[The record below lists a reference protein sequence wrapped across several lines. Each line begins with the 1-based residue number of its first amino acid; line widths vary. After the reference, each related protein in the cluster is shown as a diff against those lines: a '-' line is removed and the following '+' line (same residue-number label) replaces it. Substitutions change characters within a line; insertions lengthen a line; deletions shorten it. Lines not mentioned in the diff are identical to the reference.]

1 MVLTG
6 GGGEGISRLALP
18 SGPAETAHTVLTGGG
33 GEGLEVLTGGGG
45 EGMEVLT
52 GSGEEGI
59 GVALPAETGHTGLTG
74 GGGEGLEVLT
84 GGGGELTGS
93 GGEGIGV
100 ALPSG
105 PAETTRTGLTGGG
118 GEGLEVLTGGGGEG
132 MEVLTGRGNWCG
144 PAVWAGR
151 DFPQWTHWGW
161 RGGTGGADWGWRG
174 GNWCGPAVWAGR
186 DFPQWT
192 HWGWR
197 EVLTGGGGEGKEV
210 LTGSGGE
217 GIGVALPSGPAETA
231 RTGLTGGGEEGLE
244 VLTGVEEVEMEF
256 RDIDLE
262 EQHIVEE
269 FCRNGCGCSMNC
281 VTQFS
286 LKHLLLARANASQM
300 HRSELDMAIMGQVMA
315 FTFCSQVPQNSTR
328 HRHQPKQ
335 RERHSAIFYH
345 NGLRVCKTTFLFLHD
360 IGDFRLRA
368 IRAHYLSEGLVPRIH
383 GHTGRT
389 APNALVL
396 EDVRGIITFILQYVE
411 SNGILLPGR
420 IPGYKRDDIKLLPSS
435 TTKRAVWVLFQESCT
450 SLSVRSVAYST
461 FCKVWRN
468 FLSDVVVAKPM
479 TDLCATCQKNNT
491 AIVRSRN
498 MSEEEKSEVCVCT

>member
-1 MVLTG
+1 MTQNSIEEYTERVAKKGNRTTQQTDLTG

-18 SGPAETAHTVLTGGG
+18 SGPAETAHTGLTGGG
-33 GEGLEVLTGGGG
+33 GEGMEVLTGSGG

-59 GVALPAETGHTGLTG
+59 GVALLAETAHTGLTG

-105 PAETTRTGLTGGG
+105 PAETTRTGLTGGD

-132 MEVLTGRGNWCG
+132 MEVLTGS
-144 PAVWAGR
+144 
-151 DFPQWTHWGW
+151 
-161 RGGTGGADWGWRG
+161 
-174 GNWCGPAVWAGR
+174 
-186 DFPQWT
+186 
-192 HWGWR
+192 R
-197 EVLTGGGGEGKEV
+197 E
-210 LTGSGGE
+210 E
-217 GIGVALPSGPAETA
+217 GIGVALPSGPAETSHS
-231 RTGLTGGGEEGLE
+231 GLTGGGEEGLE
-244 VLTGVEEVEMEF
+244 VLTGVEEVDMEF

-262 EQHIVEE
+262 EQHVVEE

-286 LKHLLLARANASQM
+286 LKHLLLARANANQM

-360 IGDFRLRA
+360 IGDFCLRA

-383 GHTGRT
+383 GHTGST
-389 APNALVL
+389 APKALVL

-479 TDLCATCQKNNT
+479 TDLCVTCQKNNT